1 MKSTNYSEKVLDHF
15 RNPRNIGTLSGQN
28 IAVGRVGNPTCGD
41 IMEMYIKVKDDV
53 IEDVKF
59 QTFGCGSAVATSSM
73 TTVMVKGMTLD
84 EALEVSRKDVAE
96 ELDGLPP
103 IKMHCSNLA
112 ADALHDAIKNYKSG
126 IFLDEP
132 TSVAN
137 KIENEAVLGE
147 LEYLGKGLSY
157 NSVNLDDFRDQRVLI
172 RFNGDESL
180 ETALKLTEVT
190 DRVIISTSDTK
201 ISSQNSE
208 LKTRIRNSK
217 AKILTEAQMLAI
229 LGEDEV
235 EKVRMKDL
243 DEDSDFDLVVDRVIL
258 LNTISIPPVCEDD

>member
-15 RNPRNIGTLSGQN
+15 RNPRNVGTLNGEN
-28 IAVGRVGNPTCGD
+28 IAAGRVGNPTCGD
-41 IMEMYIKVKDDV
+41 IMEMYIKVEDDV
-53 IEDVKF
+53 IEDIKF

-73 TTVMVKGMTLD
+73 TTVMVKGMSLNDALD
-84 EALEVSRKDVAE
+84 VTRKDVAQ

-126 IFLDEP
+126 IFMDEP

-137 KIENEAVLGE
+137 IIENSAVLGE
-147 LEYLGKGLSY
+147 IEYLGKGLSY
-157 NSVNLDDFRDQRVLI
+157 NAVDLDDFKDQRVLI

-180 ETALKLTEVT
+180 EVALKLAELTN
-190 DRVIISTSDTK
+190 RVIISTTDAK
-201 ISSQNSE
+201 ISINNSD
-208 LKTRIRNSK
+208 LKTRIRNSNI
-217 AKILTEAQMLAI
+217 KILTEAQLLAV
-229 LGEDEV
+229 LGDDEV

-243 DEDSDFDLVVDRVIL
+243 DEDSDYDLFVDRVIL
-258 LNTISIPPVCEDD
+258 LNTISVPPVCED